1 MLKSVN
7 LRCIKKVLPKTE
19 KSPIH
24 SRGFYLLKKSLGI
37 SFCMTWVQ
45 AADLHNNHI
54 CNPDQKVL
62 EFKLIGQGKV

>member
-7 LRCIKKVLPKTE
+7 LRCKKKVLPKTE
-19 KSPIH
+19 KNTNLKGIL
-24 SRGFYLLKKSLGI
+24 FTQKKSRN
-37 SFCMTWVQ
+37 SFGMTWVQ
-45 AADLHNNHI
+45 ATDLHNNLI